1 MTLQEALTILITFQL
16 WRISDDE
23 VHIQKPSEV
32 TNALDVLLNHCVGT
46 LELPQQEISDKEIKE
61 ATKEYLNHLNV
72 EFKNLALISNSFI
85 SGCVWYREQLK
96 TK

>member
-1 MTLQEALTILITFQL
+1 MTLQEALTILTTFQL

-46 LELPQQEISDKEIKE
+46 LELPQQERLYSEEDMDNYAEYCVE
-61 ATKEYLNHLNV
+61 HTLTKQIGHPYMSVKDWFEQ
-72 EFKNLALISNSFI
+72 FK
-85 SGCVWYREQLK
+85 K
-96 TK
+96 K